1 MNPDGKSLVLLYSE
15 PNFLSIY
22 ILENLLANNC
32 FVNVVTSDVK
42 GWAEKTSH
50 IVARNK
56 FSIGAHD
63 TFQKNVAYG
72 YIIFCSGFL
81 NKTAVGDDIKKFL
94 KTVGFQNTKTFV
106 VLPKETYGVLGVE
119 GLQISDNIGIIYIG
133 DLLGPRIDLTS
144 NLKLPRYLNDMMGE
158 RSFSMPVG
166 ELFYPVFVSDAAK
179 QIVKW
184 LFAFGPYGKEI
195 LLLGAEISSN
205 VFWQINTKLLGDI
218 KYISLP
224 NAPTDKLPRNIEI
237 SRMNRDVN
245 YSLTETYK
253 WISSRPL
260 KYVRQKNPPLKKTN
274 KQTIGKPS
282 GKRMKLILVPLLIV
296 FLLPILNLIV
306 SGVLTYF
313 AYREFRVGH
322 DDVALNL
329 FYSNKIVSNVGL
341 YESKALKYI
350 PLIGQIYKETEYTSY
365 VFKNTSDVAIS
376 AIPLIKKGKTL
387 FSSMLGNSPY
397 SVAGLLSDSDEE
409 LGQIYTSIST
419 LEEKTITGKGD
430 GSIVAKMI
438 LSKIDFETYKNL
450 VSQMTIIVEKL
461 PDILGSEKSK
471 TYLVLF
477 ENNMELR
484 PTGGFIGSYGL
495 LTFGN
500 GRLSDFVI
508 SDVYSA
514 DGQLNGHVEPPA
526 PIKQYLGEANWWLR
540 DSNWDPDFP
549 TSAKRAEWFLDKE
562 MDKQVD
568 GVVSIDLHPIKD
580 FLEVSGS
587 IFLSDY
593 NMDITPDNLYEKV
606 QSEVQDNFFPGTHK
620 KASFL
625 TALSRTILDEIGNL
639 SSSQKISVLKLIYKS
654 LDQRHVQLFLH
665 ATDVQK
671 SISALNWDGAVFIPS
686 CDGNCFSDLAGI
698 VEANVG
704 VNKSNYFVKRSAEVD
719 INIKGGEI
727 NKILTL
733 TLQNSANTDLGASG
747 RYKSYVRL
755 LVPENST
762 NIKVT
767 STFGQNYQVLT
778 PEITDSKGRKEIGII
793 TEVLGGESKKLIFS
807 WTNKTDNVLSQ
818 YGFYFRKQAGIDGF
832 PVSIKVTTP
841 IKILGSNPVFTSQC
855 SKTPPNAP
863 LQGEYEYCYNA
874 TLVRDLF
881 ARMLF

>member
-1 MNPDGKSLVLLYSE
+1 MNPHGKSLVLLYSE

-50 IVARNK
+50 IVVRNK
-56 FSIGAHD
+56 FSIGAYD
-63 TFQKNVAYG
+63 TFQKNVVYG
-72 YIIFCSGFL
+72 YTFFCSGFL
-81 NKTAVGDDIKKFL
+81 NKATAEDDIKKFL
-94 KTVGFQNTKTFV
+94 KTVNFKNTKTFV
-106 VLPKETYGVLGVE
+106 ILPKEIYGVLGVE
-119 GLQISDNIGIIYIG
+119 GLQIPDNAGIIYVG
-133 DLLGPRIDLTS
+133 DLLGPRIDLAS
-144 NLKLPRYLNDMMGE
+144 NLKLPRYLNDIIGE
-158 RSFSMPVG
+158 RSVSMPVG
-166 ELFYPVFVSDAAK
+166 ELFYPVFASDAAK

-195 LLLGAEISSN
+195 LLLGTEISSN
-205 VFWQINTKLLGDI
+205 VFWQINTKLVGDV

-245 YSLTETYK
+245 YSLTETYR

-260 KYVRQKNPPLKKTN
+260 KYVRQKNSPLKKTN
-274 KQTIGKPS
+274 KQIIGKPS
-282 GKRMKLILVPLLIV
+282 GKRMKIILLPFLIV

-313 AYREFRVGH
+313 AYREFRAGR
-322 DDVALNL
+322 DDIALNL

-341 YESKALKYI
+341 YESKVLKYI

-365 VFKNTSDVAIS
+365 VFKNTSDVAIN

-397 SVAGLLSDSDEE
+397 SVAGVLSDSDGE
-409 LGQIYTSIST
+409 LGQIYTSILT
-419 LEEKTITGKGD
+419 LEEKTITGKGE
-430 GSIVAKMI
+430 GSIVAKMV

-495 LTFGN
+495 LTFDN
-500 GRLSDFVI
+500 GRLSDFAI

-562 MDKQVD
+562 MDKRVD
-568 GVVSIDLHPIKD
+568 GVVSIDLYPIKD

-593 NMDITPDNLYEKV
+593 NMDITSDNLYEKV

-639 SSSQKISVLKLIYKS
+639 SSSQKISVLKLIYES

-686 CDGNCFSDLAGI
+686 CDGDCFSDLAGI

-727 NKILTL
+727 NKTLTL

-762 NIKVT
+762 NINVT

-807 WTNKTDNVLSQ
+807 WTNKTDSVLNQ

-841 IKILGSNPVFTSQC
+841 VKVLGSNPVFASQC
-855 SKTPPNAP
+855 SKSPRNAP
-863 LQGEYEYCYNA
+863 LQGGYEYCYNA

-881 ARMLF
+881 TRILF